1 MNTYKE
7 NEQFEILGTKLRLSS
22 EGTPKDV
29 APSEVVALVNLEA
42 QKVLVKSPQLD
53 RDKVM
58 LLVAL
63 QMAGEKI
70 ALEKEYR
77 DNIQKL
83 QTSAQDA
90 LQFIEEAT
98 PTTL

>member
-1 MNTYKE
+1 MNTNKE
-7 NEQFEILGTKLRLSS
+7 NDQFEILGTKLRLSS
-22 EGTPKDV
+22 EGTPADV
-29 APSEVVALVNLEA
+29 TPSEVVELVNREA
-42 QKVLVKSPQLD
+42 QKVLTKSPHLN
-53 RDKVM
+53 REKVM

-63 QMAGEKI
+63 QMAGEKL

-90 LQFIEEAT
+90 LQFIEEAV
-98 PTTL
+98 PTNP

>member
-7 NEQFEILGTKLRLSS
+7 NDQFEILGTKLRLSS
-22 EGTPKDV
+22 EGTPNDV
-29 APSEVVALVNLEA
+29 APSEVVDLVNREA
-42 QKVLVKSPQLD
+42 QKVLAKSPQLN
-53 RDKVM
+53 REKVM

-63 QMAGEKI
+63 QMAGDKI

-98 PTTL
+98 PTIL